1 MLAGVVQGEGRR
13 GAQARLYGAL
23 RAAILE
29 GRLPPGARLPASRAL
44 AQEAGVARQT
54 VVQVYERLVDEG
66 YASAR
71 VGAGTF
77 VAPGLPAARAGP
89 LPPLLPPP
97 PALPDA
103 PPPPGGSAW
112 ARRALAAP
120 REPWAADRPAFDFRP
135 GVPDWEIFPHVRW
148 RRLLARRWREAGR
161 SPALERYG
169 DPAGYWPLREA
180 LAGYLTRSR
189 GLRCTPEQVVVVSGS
204 QQALDLLARVGLDP
218 GDAAALEEPG
228 YPPARAVLQAAGAR
242 LVPLAVDDGG
252 LVTRLAGLTPR
263 LLYVTPSHQYPTG
276 ATLSLTRRLQLLE
289 WAAGAGTLVVE
300 DDYDSELR
308 YAGPPLPALQGLD
321 RRGCVAYVG
330 SCSSVLFPPLR
341 VGWIVAPPA
350 LVAPLV
356 AAKWLADRQT
366 PTLDQ
371 QVLTDFI
378 TGGHLTRHLR
388 RARALYGAR
397 RAALVGAVARDL
409 PACRLGGEAAGL
421 QTPLYLPP
429 GAAESAVVR
438 AAGARGVGVYPLG
451 PCYGA
456 GPGPPGLLLGYC
468 ALAEPAIAEGV
479 RRLALALE
487 ESER

>member
-1 MLAGVVQGEGRR
+1 
-13 GAQARLYGAL
+13 
-23 RAAILE
+23 
-29 GRLPPGARLPASRAL
+29 
-44 AQEAGVARQT
+44 
-54 VVQVYERLVDEG
+54 
-66 YASAR
+66 
-71 VGAGTF
+71 
-77 VAPGLPAARAGP
+77 
-89 LPPLLPPP
+89 
-97 PALPDA
+97 
-103 PPPPGGSAW
+103 
-112 ARRALAAP
+112 
-120 REPWAADRPAFDFRP
+120 
-135 GVPDWEIFPHVRW
+135 
-148 RRLLARRWREAGR
+148 
-161 SPALERYG
+161 
-169 DPAGYWPLREA
+169 
-180 LAGYLTRSR
+180 
-189 GLRCTPEQVVVVSGS
+189 
-204 QQALDLLARVGLDP
+204 
-218 GDAAALEEPG
+218 
-228 YPPARAVLQAAGAR
+228 
-242 LVPLAVDDGG
+242 
-252 LVTRLAGLTPR
+252 
-263 LLYVTPSHQYPTG
+263 
-276 ATLSLTRRLQLLE
+276 
-289 WAAGAGTLVVE
+289 
-300 DDYDSELR
+300 
-308 YAGPPLPALQGLD
+308 
-321 RRGCVAYVG
+321 
-330 SCSSVLFPPLR
+330 

-397 RAALVGAVARDL
+397 RAALVAAVARHL

-487 ESER
+487 ASER